1 MADMMRGRPPG
12 YRYLVEWRDDSL
24 SLEEQ
29 LNRRG
34 LQGWRFSAFTPKGHW
49 LVFEREFDGAR

>member
-1 MADMMRGRPPG
+1 MMRGRPPG